1 MSHGGRGNPG
11 PTPPAA
17 AFCPRSLVDLVI
29 SGARKD
35 RDTTLDGVAP
45 SVGAIGRPMHDN
57 GDLHVLDD
65 PTVALTSAIDEE
77 PLSYSLSSE
86 YF

>member
-1 MSHGGRGNPG
+1 
-11 PTPPAA
+11 
-17 AFCPRSLVDLVI
+17 
-29 SGARKD
+29 
-35 RDTTLDGVAP
+35 
-45 SVGAIGRPMHDN
+45 MHEN